1 MGISQ
6 GLPIA
11 SPFSIFH
18 SPLSILN
25 SQFLNMT
32 NLYWEKISSKYLVRA
47 PWATLRV
54 DTCRMPDGTVIPDYY
69 VLEYPDWVNVIALTE
84 DNEVILVRQYRQAA
98 GEEIL
103 ELPGGVIE
111 KGETLEEA
119 ARRELLEE
127 TGYEFDKLEFLS
139 ELYANPA
146 TANNK
151 THCFLATGGKKT
163 SEQHLDRGEEIIVEL
178 VSLERLKE
186 LVLNNKFGHALH
198 TSGIFY
204 ALVRLGVSF

>member
-1 MGISQ
+1 MS
-6 GLPIA
+6 
-11 SPFSIFH
+11 
-18 SPLSILN
+18 
-25 SQFLNMT
+25 
-32 NLYWEKISSKYLVRA
+32 NLDWEKISSKYLVRA

-84 DNEVILVRQYRQAA
+84 DNQVILVRQYRHAA
-98 GEEIL
+98 GEEFL

-111 KGETLEEA
+111 KGESPEEG

-127 TGYEFDKLEFLS
+127 TGYEFDKAEFLC

-146 TANNK
+146 TATNK

-163 SEQHLDRGEEIIVEL
+163 SEQNLDRGEEILIEL
-178 VSLERLKE
+178 VSLADFKE
-186 LVLNNKFGHALH
+186 LVINNKLGHALH
-198 TSGIFY
+198 TSGAFY
-204 ALVRLGVSF
+204 AMMKLGLLK